1 MRRLQI
7 AVYHKEDDV
16 PRFTVKIPAI
26 IDLLDASMIP
36 EVVKKRMDRQ
46 GISVEQ
52 LLEKIKSARVPGP
65 ILEFEDQENRI
76 VITLIEDSQ

>member
-1 MRRLQI
+1 MRRIQI

-26 IDLLDASMIP
+26 LDLLDASMIP

-46 GISVEQ
+46 GIPVQQ
-52 LLEKIKSARVPGP
+52 LLNKIKAARVPGP

-76 VITLIEDSQ
+76 VITLIEDAE